1 MCSSSYVLITL
12 QLTPGEDAG
21 VAHKAFFP
29 KMGYLYRRNAS
40 KVSKCLDGLDCD
52 LSDLSVSNVY
62 EVIFFP
68 DGFGGGKW

>member
-1 MCSSSYVLITL
+1 M
-12 QLTPGEDAG
+12 
-21 VAHKAFFP
+21 AHKAFFP

-52 LSDLSVSNVY
+52 PSDLSVSNVY